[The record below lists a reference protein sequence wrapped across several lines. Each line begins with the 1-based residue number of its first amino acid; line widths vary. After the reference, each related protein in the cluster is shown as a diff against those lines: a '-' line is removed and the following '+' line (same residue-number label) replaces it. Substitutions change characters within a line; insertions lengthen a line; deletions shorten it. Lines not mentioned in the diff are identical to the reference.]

1 MLKYGATAGLF
12 CVAFVTCLYYYSPRL
27 LVEGYENINW
37 LFIFA
42 AMITASLAYLKQEKF
57 ATTQSLLKINFQTF
71 AVAYLCK
78 YVLIISLFY
87 MDESLMD
94 MVREIQLKFYLA
106 QRDQNLPEEIFQQQL
121 AQFQQM
127 QKDSPIFDL
136 LGLIIHFL
144 MGFILS
150 LLLAFIMKKEELD

>member
-1 MLKYGATAGLF
+1 
-12 CVAFVTCLYYYSPRL
+12 
-27 LVEGYENINW
+27 
-37 LFIFA
+37 
-42 AMITASLAYLKQEKF
+42 
-57 ATTQSLLKINFQTF
+57 
-71 AVAYLCK
+71 
-78 YVLIISLFY
+78 
-87 MDESLMD
+87 MD